1 MVGNP
6 ITLKVLPRDDLLP
19 CQVHQRKWRRKES
32 ILGFVQDC
40 MKLILPFGLTLGI
53 ALEEGSHPGFSQW
66 FCDCYGVD
74 VMACLKEGAYRCG
87 YDVHIVCPHGME
99 AFGKEGERHF
109 AAGAPFAVHKDKYA
123 AVLTDYIPVAP
134 PMPLEV
140 YAADGTGLRFG

>member
-6 ITLKVLPRDDLLP
+6 ITLKVLPRDDLFP
-19 CQVHQRKWRRKES
+19 CQVHQRKRRRKES

-40 MKLILPFGLTLGI
+40 KKLILAFGLALGI

-66 FCDCYGVD
+66 FRYCYGVD

-87 YDVHIVCPHGME
+87 YDVHIVCPHEME

-109 AAGAPFAVHKDKYA
+109 AIGAQLAVHKDQYA
-123 AVLTDYIPVAP
+123 AILTDYIPVAP
-134 PMPLEV
+134 PMPLKV
-140 YAADGTGLRFG
+140 CATDGADHRFC